1 MTTRDDL
8 AALLAT
14 DLPAEQSTA
23 ALLAALHAAGHPT
36 TRRDLVRLLADPAL
50 PIAILAHRYASTEGD

>member
-8 AALLAT
+8 AAVLAT
-14 DLPAEQSTA
+14 DPPADQSTT

-36 TRRDLVRLLADPAL
+36 TRRDLARLLADPAL
-50 PIAILAHRYASTEGD
+50 PVAILAHRYTSTEGD